1 MNETT
6 TPAPQPTVLMVGGA
20 MRSGTTVIHRAL
32 CTASNS
38 NPYLSESWFLQD
50 LFNLFQ
56 WNMQRFEVR
65 HKDQFGTPQEFARLV
80 KLNLDYYI
88 DMVSARYGNPEVLI
102 LKHPEL
108 TRHFMT
114 MHQLAPAMKF
124 LVIVRDPR
132 DVIASIIRVN
142 ARHRETGTWSPHGAL
157 KNMQEF
163 CEYYSTY
170 YDGVFAR
177 RADFGQNLMFV
188 RYEDVVS
195 SPVQTFAHISQFSGA
210 RYEGDSMTRF
220 TEEHAQASNF
230 RKDLR
235 LQDPLSGAFWSEL
248 YTKDLSTEGI
258 GKYKQ
263 TLGQADV
270 AEIESR
276 LGGFGKSFRYW

>member
-1 MNETT
+1 
-6 TPAPQPTVLMVGGA
+6 MVGGA

-32 CTASNS
+32 CTATNS
-38 NPYLSESWFLQD
+38 NPYISESWFLLD
-50 LFNLFQ
+50 LFDLLR

-65 HKDQFGTPQEFARLV
+65 HKDQFGSPEEFLRLIQ
-80 KLNLDYYI
+80 LNLNYYI
-88 DMVSARYGNPEVLI
+88 DMLSTRYGHPEVLI

-108 TRHFMT
+108 TKHFIT
-114 MHQLAPAMKF
+114 MQPLAPNMRF

-142 ARHRETGTWSPHGAL
+142 ERHRESGTWTPHGSL
-157 KNMQEF
+157 KTMPEF
-163 CEYYSTY
+163 CDYYSSY
-170 YDGVFAR
+170 YDSVFAR
-177 RADFGQNLMFV
+177 RADFGSNLMFV

-195 SPVQTFAHISQFSGA
+195 NPVETFGHISRFSGA

-220 TEEHAQASNF
+220 TDEHAQASNF

-235 LQDPLSGAFWSEL
+235 LEDPLSGAFWSEL

-263 TLGQADV
+263 TLSPSDV

-276 LGGFGKSFRYW
+276 LGGFGRSFRYW